1 MRRRRRTEHPRPG
14 RRPGC
19 GRRRCRSR
27 EPDPCARLRP
37 GGRARPRLQRR
48 LPCRCAARGRR
59 VRRPVSRGGR
69 RRGRLLAAPGSRRP
83 DRVRAGGDGLAPP
96 PWVDPRLSQA
106 AAQLRPR
113 RGDAGAQ
120 VAGALHRRRP
130 RHVERPD
137 LWRNRAQ
144 ARGGAASLARLS
156 RRLGKRA
163 VPVALRAAAGRAQH
177 RLAHA
182 RGLPRRRLHHRP
194 RRARRCVGAALPAG
208 ARADP
213 RRGRA
218 RRRSDL
224 GRYGG
229 AVSDAGADHTRT
241 YRTTRGDGVPPTR
254 PAAAASRRPD
264 ARGAN
269 AVAAPRRPRADAA
282 DRAVPRALERG
293 LGRPDRARPLARD
306 GARGSRSRRPSWKR
320 LRHVGPRGPRRD
332 ARGSARLDARRGARR
347 GAPARPLPVPADVV
361 APCAGLRRAA
371 GGARRRSRSRRR
383 RRRVASSPCGMT
395 IVAAVVAVVAHPD
408 DESLIAGGTLA
419 LAAAAGARTG
429 VVSLTRGE
437 LGPIA
442 DPALATGETLGASR
456 ERELR
461 AAGSILGV
469 SSTTCLRWPDGE
481 LPWIDHDRAADEVAA
496 ALEPGLPT
504 AILTFGD
511 DGLYGHPDHAAAG
524 MIASL
529 AAGRAEASSGE
540 EVTVYEAA
548 WLADVVPALVDAVRE
563 QGLPADL
570 WGVDPRAFGSD
581 DVRATLVVN
590 VRGVLGRK
598 LAALRAHRTQVGGH
612 HLLASLPDEIADRFL
627 HEERWRLTSE
637 RDGRGI
643 LERLFDGAHV

>member
-1 MRRRRRTEHPRPG
+1 
-14 RRPGC
+14 
-19 GRRRCRSR
+19 
-27 EPDPCARLRP
+27 
-37 GGRARPRLQRR
+37 
-48 LPCRCAARGRR
+48 
-59 VRRPVSRGGR
+59 
-69 RRGRLLAAPGSRRP
+69 
-83 DRVRAGGDGLAPP
+83 
-96 PWVDPRLSQA
+96 
-106 AAQLRPR
+106 
-113 RGDAGAQ
+113 
-120 VAGALHRRRP
+120 
-130 RHVERPD
+130 
-137 LWRNRAQ
+137 
-144 ARGGAASLARLS
+144 
-156 RRLGKRA
+156 
-163 VPVALRAAAGRAQH
+163 
-177 RLAHA
+177 
-182 RGLPRRRLHHRP
+182 
-194 RRARRCVGAALPAG
+194 
-208 ARADP
+208 
-213 RRGRA
+213 
-218 RRRSDL
+218 
-224 GRYGG
+224 
-229 AVSDAGADHTRT
+229 
-241 YRTTRGDGVPPTR
+241 
-254 PAAAASRRPD
+254 
-264 ARGAN
+264 
-269 AVAAPRRPRADAA
+269 
-282 DRAVPRALERG
+282 
-293 LGRPDRARPLARD
+293 
-306 GARGSRSRRPSWKR
+306 
-320 LRHVGPRGPRRD
+320 
-332 ARGSARLDARRGARR
+332 
-347 GAPARPLPVPADVV
+347 
-361 APCAGLRRAA
+361 
-371 GGARRRSRSRRR
+371 
-383 RRRVASSPCGMT
+383 MT

-598 LAALRAHRTQVGGH
+598 LAALRAHRTQIGGH

-643 LERLFDGAHV
+643 LERLFDGTHV